1 MSWAVV
7 LLLVGRVHSG
17 HLPCDVLDDNRS
29 CWYPQFSLFDALLFG
44 DFIVGPLLV
53 GDLVFSIS
61 LLPVVCAVALMK
73 VSMSQFL
80 RMEVTAIN
88 PNKLPGVVASGGED
102 DPLLSGDVVAISSS
116 RPSAALMAA
125 TMS

>member
-1 MSWAVV
+1 MLEESTLATFLVMFSMTIV
-7 LLLVGRVHSG
+7 PVGTHNFPSLTPSMHVCRLLI
-17 HLPCDVLDDNRS
+17 
-29 CWYPQFSLFDALLFG
+29 G
-44 DFIVGPLLV
+44 DFIVGPLLG

-88 PNKLPGVVASGGED
+88 PDKLPGVVASGGED
-102 DPLLSGDVVAISSS
+102 DPLLSGDVVVAISSS